1 MFQRSRLAAALVA
14 LAIFVGLSALAC
26 GDDGGTPGGNGTP
39 APTAELGSP
48 TPFTGV
54 IVGPDDVLA
63 KDPAATE
70 TAEVKWGFMFE
81 ISGGLL
87 QFFGQP
93 TGDGV
98 KLAVQEINAAGGF
111 QVGDT
116 VYTIN
121 LLERDTRSDIPNT
134 IAVTQELVNDG
145 VNVIFG
151 PATLG
156 ETEASSITQRAKVL
170 HLCPCQERE
179 LNALS
184 SVEKAKGESH
194 WAFQTLLPFSLL
206 IEQGARNFLRDYP
219 DFKSMALLC
228 QSTASGRDVC
238 GRTAQAYAGV
248 GIEVTA
254 EEYYPAQTSDFSPF
268 LTAIK
273 AGDPDFLF
281 SFEPSQAQATLIRQV
296 LELEVGRL
304 HLATLPADL
313 IQALVGRPLTVP
325 VTAGAAARQHGKPTS
340 QEAADYFERYKA
352 YLDGAELPFVAF
364 GSLLTYDF
372 VYMLVAAMQ
381 AAGTVE
387 DTTAIAD
394 ALEIVHYNGVAEED
408 LFFNQRHFAVIGT
421 ETCVVREGT
430 PIECRHNPPPPEA
443 IR

>member
-1 MFQRSRLAAALVA
+1 MASAMLIGVVA
-14 LAIFVGLSALAC
+14 LSCSSNNGTS
-26 GDDGGTPGGNGTP
+26 DKTPGSNTP
-39 APTAELGSP
+39 GATPTVDDSTA
-48 TPFTGV
+48 TPYAGV
-54 IVGPDDVLA
+54 IIGPTDVLK
-63 KDPAATE
+63 KDGTATKN
-70 TAEVKWGFMFE
+70 AEVKWGFMFE

-98 KLAVQEINAAGGF
+98 KLAVKEINEAGGF

-116 VYTIN
+116 IYTIR
-121 LLERDTRSDIPNT
+121 LIERDTKSDIPNT
-134 IAVTQELVNDG
+134 IAVTQELVQAEG

-156 ETEASSITQRAKVL
+156 ETEASLITQRAKVL

-184 SVEKAKGESH
+184 SVEKAEGESH

-206 IEQGARNFLRDYP
+206 IEQGARSFVRDYP
-219 DFKSMALLC
+219 QFHSMALLC
-228 QSTASGRDVC
+228 QNSAAGHDVC
-238 GRTAQAYAGV
+238 GRTAKAYSAV
-248 GIEVTA
+248 GIDVTA
-254 EEYYPAQTSDFSPF
+254 EEYYPQQTSDFSPF
-268 LTAIK
+268 LTRIK

-281 SFEPSQAQATLIRQV
+281 SFEPSQAQATLIKQA
-296 LELEVGRL
+296 LELGVGRL

-313 IQALVGRPLTVP
+313 IQTLVGRPLTVP

-352 YLDGAELPFVAF
+352 FLDGAELPFVAF

-381 AAGTVE
+381 EAGTVE

-394 ALEIVHYNGVAEED
+394 ALENLHYNGVAED
-408 LFFNQRHFAVIGT
+408 DIFFNRRHFAVIGT
-421 ETCVVREGT
+421 ETCTVQEGKPT
-430 PIECRHNPPPPEA
+430 ECTHNPPPPEA
-443 IR
+443 FK